1 MQPEIKAILF
11 GGAFIVLGY
20 IAGVLGN
27 LPTQIAVTA
36 VGASI
41 ATAGLTLKALKKQ

>member
-11 GGAFIVLGY
+11 GGTFIVLGY
-20 IAGVLGN
+20 IAGNFGDTT
-27 LPTQIAVTA
+27 TQIAVTA
-36 VGASI
+36 VGTAI